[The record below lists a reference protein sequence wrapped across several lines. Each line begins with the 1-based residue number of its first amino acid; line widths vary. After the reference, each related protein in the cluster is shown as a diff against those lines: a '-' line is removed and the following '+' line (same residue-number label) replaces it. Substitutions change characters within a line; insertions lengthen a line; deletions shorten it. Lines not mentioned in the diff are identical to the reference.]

1 MAVNE
6 NFDIQSS
13 LSHGITMVSIC
24 VDMSESHITM
34 VPQWFTEGWQTYTS
48 LINQLEWD
56 KTCNLV
62 IAGDLT

>member
-6 NFDIQSS
+6 KNDIQSS

-34 VPQWFTEGWQTYTS
+34 VPQWFTDVCTRLANIYILDQPARVG
-48 LINQLEWD
+48 
-56 KTCNLV
+56 
-62 IAGDLT
+62 